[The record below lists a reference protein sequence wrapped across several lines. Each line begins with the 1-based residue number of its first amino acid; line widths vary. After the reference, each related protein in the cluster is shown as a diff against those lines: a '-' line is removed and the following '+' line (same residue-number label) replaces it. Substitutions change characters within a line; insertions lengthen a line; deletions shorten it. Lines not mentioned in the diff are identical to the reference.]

1 MSTINTRRPSE
12 AAIAATVFFRV
23 DIPIGVTGRS
33 MPCTCPNSRCRT
45 STLSAKR
52 QH

>member
-1 MSTINTRRPSE
+1 
-12 AAIAATVFFRV
+12 
-23 DIPIGVTGRS
+23 VTGRS